1 MQLIH
6 AWSRPP
12 SNVIISIAYKKN
24 QILNLSHKDFK
35 TLKQD
40 KIHQNVI
47 DFFLKTNTAQNV
59 MILDH
64 NQVDNILKGKLV
76 SEIND
81 SEINQATLIIGQYW
95 NGNSNIVVSNI
106 I

>member
-1 MQLIH
+1 
-6 AWSRPP
+6 
-12 SNVIISIAYKKN
+12 
-24 QILNLSHKDFK
+24 
-35 TLKQD
+35 
-40 KIHQNVI
+40 
-47 DFFLKTNTAQNV
+47 